1 MTLVIDFGT
10 VNTVAMLDGR
20 VVTVDGAP
28 WLPSVVHGDV
38 VGADGVA
45 LTGGRVA
52 RDMKARLDPAE
63 VRTLFARVLAAA
75 REQGGVIGDVVVT
88 HPASWLRERVAVLT
102 EAAGAW
108 TRTVP
113 DPVALAAAHGSGP
126 VLVVDAG
133 GGPWTVAAVH
143 GQSVIAT
150 ADFGFGG
157 ADVDALIVA
166 RVRPSLR
173 TSADDS
179 ALLDSARAAKEQ
191 LSRHETTEIVLPD
204 HRAVRLDRAEFDRM
218 VGPLVDRLAALA
230 AKLGGAA
237 GAREVL
243 LSGGTSRMPLLA
255 RRLAEVTGLPVTTDP
270 EPETAVVRG
279 AQLLTRPAVLEDPLA
294 DPAAP
299 TGTPWLPRPPAAPAV
314 PPGLAH
320 PPPSGPS
327 AAVDRQPAMPP
338 GFAPEPPSGLSAAA
352 DQQPAMPPGIVLPP
366 QAFAPELPSGS
377 AASESSAA
385 QTGPPSTPSA
395 APSAAATSRL
405 GRKPLA
411 VVLVL
416 LLVAAVAVVAGGEQ
430 VTSGRAVAIEL
441 PPPLP
446 EATIPPAAAGNEVVN
461 TRGATFT
468 SGAMGE
474 AAEYRHPAGNT
485 LAVTLTGIETAATA
499 PRPYDAASDGFRWLV
514 VRLHVANTAGPDFA
528 HDPMENV
535 AVLDDRGQWLRQ
547 PDGAGQF
554 ACADGVPPVNRLPA
568 GAEADLCGVVAV
580 PDATPV
586 TAVVFGVRSPEAQA
600 PLRFPASVP
609 VVRDRHAPMRVV
621 GSLGGDAVM
630 VDGLRATVD
639 LVRAPSGY
647 LTGQVPAPGHR
658 FVVVRVAVTAT
669 GQRTVRVVLRDDR
682 GAFLPGRVDALRDCP
697 PLPETLAP
705 ETPAYGCH
713 VFEVAAKT
721 PVAAVTFVGRGPDTT
736 RWPTWR

>member
-20 VVTVDGAP
+20 LVTVDGAP

-38 VGADGVA
+38 VGADAVA
-45 LTGGRVA
+45 LAGGRVA
-52 RDMKARLDPAE
+52 LDMKARLDPAD
-63 VRTLFARVLAAA
+63 VGTLFARVLSAA
-75 REQGGVIGDVVVT
+75 RDQGGVVGDVVVT
-88 HPASWLRERVAVLT
+88 HPAAWPPERVAVLAS
-102 EAAGAW
+102 AAGAW
-108 TRTVP
+108 ARTLP
-113 DPVALAAAHGSGP
+113 EPVAVAAAHGAGT

-133 GGPWTVAAVH
+133 GGPWSVTAVR
-143 GQSVIAT
+143 GQSVLAT
-150 ADFGFGG
+150 ATLPFGG
-157 ADVDALIVA
+157 NDVDGLIVA
-166 RVRPSLR
+166 RMRPSLR

-179 ALLDSARAAKEQ
+179 ALLASARAGKEQ

-218 VGPLVDRLAALA
+218 VGPEVDRLAALA
-230 AKLGGAA
+230 AKIGGAA
-237 GAREVL
+237 GARQVL
-243 LSGGTSRMPLLA
+243 LAGGSSRMPLLA
-255 RRLAEVTGLPVTTDP
+255 RRIAEVTGLPVVTDP

-279 AQLLTRPAVLEDPLA
+279 AQLLTRPAALEDPLA
-294 DPAAP
+294 DLPATPERPAVQPAAAP
-299 TGTPWLPRPPAAPAV
+299 PPAASPQ
-314 PPGLAH
+314 
-320 PPPSGPS
+320 PPPPVLAPQPS
-327 AAVDRQPAMPP
+327 PMPP
-338 GFAPEPPSGLSAAA
+338 EPAR
-352 DQQPAMPPGIVLPP
+352 
-366 QAFAPELPSGS
+366 
-377 AASESSAA
+377 SS
-385 QTGPPSTPSA
+385 
-395 APSAAATSRL
+395 

-411 VVLVL
+411 LMLVL
-416 LLVAAVAVVAGGEQ
+416 LLVAAIAVVAGGER
-430 VTSGRAVAIEL
+430 VTSGTAVAVDL

-446 EATIPPAAAGNEVVN
+446 EATIPPAASGNEVVN

-485 LAVTLTGIETAATA
+485 FAVTLTGIETAATA
-499 PRPYDAASDGFRWLV
+499 PPPYGPASDGFRWLV
-514 VRLHVANTAGPDFA
+514 IRLHVANTEGPAFA

-547 PDGAGQF
+547 PYGAGQF
-554 ACADGVPPVNRLPA
+554 ACADGVPPANRIPE
-568 GAEADLCGVVAV
+568 GGEVDLCGVVSV

-586 TAVVFGVRSPEAQA
+586 TAVLFGVRSPEAQA

-609 VVRDRHAPMRVV
+609 VVRDRHAPTRTV
-621 GSLGGDAVM
+621 GKLGGDAVT
-630 VDGLRATVD
+630 VDGLRAEVD

-682 GAFLPGRVDALRDCP
+682 GAFLSGRVDALRGCP
-697 PLPETLAP
+697 PLPETLTP

-721 PVAAVTFVGRGPDTT
+721 PVAAVTFVGRGPDTS